1 MDAFAAIG
9 MQKTA
14 ILRPEQFYSLMSA
27 LRRMIAATGET
38 TPSPANG
45 LARTPPIMLF
55 SRTLLAKAE
64 EPTMSTLTLFT
75 IIWAVMAA
83 CFLALIAYR
92 GQLTRYE
99 EDQLFLSDNN
109 SHEQIQQQEIVRKV
123 NRIGPAVRILGGLC
137 GLLTMGI
144 VGSFAWDAWTHI
156 R

>member
-1 MDAFAAIG
+1 
-9 MQKTA
+9 
-14 ILRPEQFYSLMSA
+14 
-27 LRRMIAATGET
+27 
-38 TPSPANG
+38 
-45 LARTPPIMLF
+45 
-55 SRTLLAKAE
+55 
-64 EPTMSTLTLFT
+64 MSTITLFI

-83 CFLALIAYR
+83 CFLALIAYQ

-109 SHEQIQQQEIVRKV
+109 SHEQILQQEIVRKV

>member
-1 MDAFAAIG
+1 MFIIPKA
-9 MQKTA
+9 
-14 ILRPEQFYSLMSA
+14 EQIYSLTPV
-27 LRRMIAATGET
+27 LRRMIATTGET
-38 TPSPANG
+38 Y
-45 LARTPPIMLF
+45 LRARQPDPPVPPPIMLF

-64 EPTMSTLTLFT
+64 EPTMNTVT
-75 IIWAVMAA
+75 IVLILWAVMAA

-109 SHEQIQQQEIVRKV
+109 SHEQIEQQEILRKV